1 MIELDNRPGFYGKLD
16 WAPTEWLDL
25 QAFHYDNRG
34 NPEAVTPTLQW
45 GWRTRFD
52 NLGAV
57 LTFGDWQVKAQGMAG
72 KTLMGFPENGRL
84 WVDTTFRS
92 GYLMTTRNFA
102 KGSASVRVEAFG
114 TTSMG
119 SELGRDWS
127 EKGWALTA
135 AGRRD
140 IGKNVSVLV
149 EALHVDSRKD
159 ARAFVGLAPDQD
171 QTLIQFALR
180 ASSMKGIFTL
190 AA

>member
-1 MIELDNRPGFYGKLD
+1 
-16 WAPTEWLDL
+16 
-25 QAFHYDNRG
+25 
-34 NPEAVTPTLQW
+34 
-45 GWRTRFD
+45 
-52 NLGAV
+52 
-57 LTFGDWQVKAQGMAG
+57 
-72 KTLMGFPENGRL
+72 MGFPENGRL
-84 WVDTTFRS
+84 WIDTTFRS
-92 GYLMTTRNFA
+92 GYLMTTRNFT
-102 KGSASVRVEAFG
+102 KGSASVRIEAFG

-159 ARAFVGLAPDQD
+159 ARAFVGLAPNQA

-180 ASSMKGIFTL
+180 L
-190 AA
+190 HL